1 MRSAEDRHTV
11 WLTLTEAGH
20 EKLREVW
27 PDHRDSIYLYFG
39 QYLEVAAH
47 NGSVSCFGLRPA
59 GWFSITVPTFVWL
72 VECFAARRAR
82 RTGRR
87 GLIGE

>member
-1 MRSAEDRHTV
+1 MNAYTSSQDRRITV
-11 WLTLTEAGH
+11 
-20 EKLREVW
+20 
-27 PDHRDSIYLYFG
+27 
-39 QYLEVAAH
+39 VAFISMQDKNLPTRQAVH